1 MFQGRDRK
9 QAPTHDI
16 YDSEQISEILSLCGI
31 STGTELDTH
40 FLVYCPF
47 HYNINTPA
55 CEVDKEKGLF
65 YCFSCGENGTLL
77 DLVMRSAQKTYFE
90 AARIISSAAK
100 SVNFSERIEKSIEPK
115 EEFEEFDPVL
125 VRKLHNTLLETQEG
139 LNYYKTRK
147 IELDSIKNFKL
158 GYSEKQQMVTV
169 PVYSHTNVC
178 VGFVGRSI
186 EGKSFKNSTG
196 LPRNKVLFNLNNV
209 KYKNIAIV
217 ESSFDVI
224 RLWQLNIPA
233 VATLGATLGKNQI
246 ELLRKYSTGIVL
258 ASDQD
263 QAGMELERKLYNSL
277 KEKHITKIAFPDGIK
292 DIGDMSD
299 EQILTAFKSVA
310 SFDIALSF

>member
-1 MFQGRDRK
+1 
-9 QAPTHDI
+9 
-16 YDSEQISEILSLCGI
+16 
-31 STGTELDTH
+31 
-40 FLVYCPF
+40 
-47 HYNINTPA
+47 
-55 CEVDKEKGLF
+55 
-65 YCFSCGENGTLL
+65 
-77 DLVMRSAQKTYFE
+77 
-90 AARIISSAAK
+90 
-100 SVNFSERIEKSIEPK
+100 
-115 EEFEEFDPVL
+115 
-125 VRKLHNTLLETQEG
+125 
-139 LNYYKTRK
+139 
-147 IELDSIKNFKL
+147 
-158 GYSEKQQMVTV
+158 MVTV
-169 PVYSHTNVC
+169 PVYSHNNVC

-263 QAGMELERKLYNSL
+263 QAGMELERKLYNNL
-277 KEKHITKIAFPDGIK
+277 KEKHITKITFPDGVK

-299 EQILTAFKSVA
+299 EQILEAFKSIA